1 MDGPSRGAWGHA
13 LTVLHELQEQ
23 PELDV
28 RALARE
34 LFAVG
39 ETIDGTTKL
48 RRALSDPSRDAWPK
62 RELAR
67 KLFGG
72 KVSGAAMAVLEAA
85 VSGRWVSDRDLIDA
99 IERLGIDSVLA
110 GAERDGHLDT
120 VEEELFRFERLVAS
134 DTALRDAL
142 GKRDVEGSHKA
153 DLVVRLLDGK
163 VSADTLWLSQRPV
176 LHPRG
181 RKYQAAIWRQLRIA
195 ADRRRQITAIVT
207 SAVPLEETQKD
218 RLAAALTKAY
228 RRDVFV
234 QVVVDPAVLGGIHV
248 RVGDEVVDGTIL
260 RRLEDAR
267 RAMGG

>member
-13 LTVLHELQEQ
+13 LAVLHEQL
-23 PELDV
+23 PKPTVDA

-34 LFAVG
+34 LFAIG
-39 ETIDGTTKL
+39 EAVDGTAKL

-72 KVSGAAMAVLEAA
+72 KVSAPAMTILEAA

-99 IERLGIDSVLA
+99 LERLGIDSVLA
-110 GAERDGHLDT
+110 GAEQDGALDT

-142 GKRDVEGSHKA
+142 GKRDVDGKHKA
-153 DLVVRLLDGK
+153 DLVVRLLQDK
-163 VSADTLWLSQRPV
+163 VSADTLWLAQRPV

-195 ADRRRQITAIVT
+195 AERRRQITAIVT
-207 SAVPLEETQKD
+207 SAIPLEATQRE
-218 RLAAALTKAY
+218 RLGAALTKAY
-228 RRDVFV
+228 GRAVFV
-234 QVVVDPAVLGGIHV
+234 QVVVDRNVLGGIHV

-267 RAMGG
+267 RAMGT